1 MRAAHIRSH
10 GEIEQLTIGDVL
22 DPKPAVGE
30 VLVEVAAAALNHLDI
45 WVRKGRPGLSVSFP
59 HVLGSDATGTV
70 VEVGN
75 GVDTAIKGTRVVLNP
90 GLWCGHCEWCLRGEQ
105 SECAT
110 YSIVGLG
117 RWGTF
122 AQRVAVPAVCVSPAP
137 EHLSAHEAA
146 ALPLAYL
153 TAWRMLTTRGQLE
166 AGETLLIHGIGGG
179 VAIAGLQLAKLKGAR
194 VIVTSSNEQK
204 LKRAGELGA
213 DEFIDYSK
221 TQDVGAEV
229 KRITNGRG
237 VDLVLDTTG
246 AGTWPINFASVR
258 KGGRIVHC
266 GVTTGKIAEADIGAL
281 YWNHITVMGSTMGSQ
296 GEFQGLV
303 SAISASKMKP
313 VIDKVYP
320 LAEARA
326 AQQRMEKGE
335 QFGKIVLDVSAA

>member
-1 MRAAHIRSH
+1 MRAAHIASH
-10 GEIEQLTIGDVL
+10 GELDRLTVGEVS
-22 DPKPAVGE
+22 DPKPATGE

-45 WVRKGRPGLSVSFP
+45 WVRKGRPGLSLVFP

-70 VEVGN
+70 VELGA
-75 GVDTAIKGTRVVLNP
+75 GVDSSLTGQRVVLNP
-90 GLWCGHCEWCLRGEQ
+90 GLWCGHCEWCLRGEH

-122 AQRVAVPAVCVSPAP
+122 AQRVAVPAVSVSPAP
-137 EHLSAHEAA
+137 IHLSAHEAA

-194 VIVTSSNEQK
+194 VIVTSSKNAK

-213 DEFIDYSK
+213 DDFIDYSK

-266 GVTTGKIAEADIGAL
+266 GVTTGKIVEADIGAL

-303 SAISASKMKP
+303 AAVAAAKLKP
-313 VIDKVYP
+313 VIDKVFQ

-326 AQQRMEKGE
+326 AQERMENGE
-335 QFGKIVLDVSAA
+335 QFGKIVLDGSAA

>member
-1 MRAAHIRSH
+1 MRAAFINNH
-10 GEIEQLTIGDVL
+10 GELDQLFVGDL
-22 DPKPAVGE
+22 PDPKPASGE
-30 VLVEVAAAALNHLDI
+30 VLVEVEAAALNHLDI
-45 WVRKGRPGLSVSFP
+45 WVRKGRPGLNLSFP
-59 HVLGSDATGTV
+59 HVLGSDATGVVAEVGEGVDAALKGKTV
-70 VEVGN
+70 V
-75 GVDTAIKGTRVVLNP
+75 INP
-90 GLWCGHCEWCLRGEQ
+90 GLWCGHCEWCLRGEH
-105 SECAT
+105 SECVT

-122 AQRVAVPAVCVSPAP
+122 AQYIVVPAANVSPAP
-137 EHLSAHEAA
+137 HLLTGYEAA

-153 TAWRMLTTRGQLE
+153 TAWRMLTTRGQLQ

-194 VIVTSSNEQK
+194 VIVTSSKSSK
-204 LKRAGELGA
+204 LQRAGELGA

-237 VDLVLDTTG
+237 VDFVLDTTG

-266 GVTTGKIAEADIGAL
+266 GVTTGKIAEVDIGAL

-303 SAISASKMKP
+303 AAVSAAKMKP
-313 VIDKVYP
+313 VIDIIFP

-326 AQQRMEKGE
+326 AQARMEKGE
-335 QFGKIVLDVSAA
+335 QFGKIILDVSA

>member
-1 MRAAHIRSH
+1 MRAAHITSH
-10 GEIEQLTIGDVL
+10 GELDQLTIGDVS
-22 DPKPAVGE
+22 DPKPASDE
-30 VLVEVAAAALNHLDI
+30 VVVEVAAAALNHLDI
-45 WVRKGRPGLSVSFP
+45 WVRKGRPGLTLTFP

-70 VEVGN
+70 AETGA
-75 GVDTAIKGTRVVLNP
+75 GVDSSLKGRRVVLNP
-90 GLWCGHCEWCLRGEQ
+90 GLWCGHCEWCLRGDH
-105 SECAT
+105 SECST

-122 AQRVAVPAVCVSPAP
+122 SQRVAVPAVCVSPAP
-137 EHLSAHEAA
+137 EHLNAHEAA

-194 VIVTSSNEQK
+194 VIVSSSKEQK

-213 DEFIDYSK
+213 DDFIDYSK
-221 TQDVGAEV
+221 TQDVAAEV

-266 GVTTGKIAEADIGAL
+266 GVTAGKIAEVDIGAL

-303 SAISASKMKP
+303 AAVGAAKMKP
-313 VIDKVYP
+313 VIDKIFP

-326 AQQRMEKGE
+326 AQERMETGE
-335 QFGKIVLDVSAA
+335 QFGKIVLEVSGK